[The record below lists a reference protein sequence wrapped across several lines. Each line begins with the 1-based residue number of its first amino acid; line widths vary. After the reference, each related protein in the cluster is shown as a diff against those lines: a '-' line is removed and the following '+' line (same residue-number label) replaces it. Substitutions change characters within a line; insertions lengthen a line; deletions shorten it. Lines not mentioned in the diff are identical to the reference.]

1 MEKKNNN
8 VLYSEKVNGNNKV
21 YFLDLKQA
29 ENDANYLVITQSK
42 SVGEDKYERK
52 RMILFENEVEQLGAA
67 LSRILINFTKRA
79 ERDEERIA
87 KIREEYPNA
96 FHAWTKEDEMLLTS
110 LFNEGKSIE
119 VLSVALQ
126 RQAGGIKA
134 RLEKLGL
141 AEKEKTVA

>member
-119 VLSVALQ
+119 ELSVALQ